1 MESLLE
7 ETTLRAEGIGRGASG
22 ASEAV
27 SGTGAGADA
36 GSDAGFVGASG
47 PPPPP
52 PAVTSG
58 SGCGAALARHI
69 VRDANSNSIA
79 PSAPAPPGAPPRRRF
94 LRILELS

>member
-27 SGTGAGADA
+27 SGAGAGSDA

-47 PPPPP
+47 PPP

-58 SGCGAALARHI
+58 SGCGAALARHT
-69 VRDANSNSIA
+69 VRDANSNSVA

-94 LRILELS
+94 LRILALS